1 MKGYRYA
8 LWGAVALLL
17 LGGAYWS
24 MQDRILTDRQD
35 PQDDRL
41 QIVVSFFPYGEFVR
55 AVVGDRATVSE
66 LVPSGVEPHDFEP
79 TPRDIERM
87 YRADIVII
95 NGAGIDAWAEK
106 VARELPE
113 RGVRVIRMAD
123 GIELLSASEEEHE
136 EENQE
141 ISHEESEIH
150 SADPHFWLDPVL
162 AQSQVRTIARVV
174 GEQDG
179 QYRDF
184 YQARAEVFALE
195 LGRLD
200 QEYQTGLSQCR
211 LRTIVTSHDAF
222 AYLAK
227 RYLLETVSIA
237 GLSPDAEPS
246 SQRLAEIARETSRLG
261 VKFIFFETLSSPKL
275 AQTLAG
281 ELGISTLVF
290 DPIEGS
296 PVVDGAR
303 ATYTELMRSNL
314 RNLEVALECL

>member
-1 MKGYRYA
+1 M
-8 LWGAVALLL
+8 VALLL

-24 MQDRILTDRQD
+24 MRDRILTDRQV

-41 QIVVSFFPYGEFVR
+41 QIVVSFFPYGEFAR

-281 ELGISTLVF
+281 ELGIGTLVF

>member
-1 MKGYRYA
+1 M
-8 LWGAVALLL
+8 LGAAAVLLL
-17 LGGAYWS
+17 VGMYWVT
-24 MQDRILTDRQD
+24 RAGVPENRQAD
-35 PQDDRL
+35 PDGRL
-41 QIVVSFFPYGEFVR
+41 QIVVSFFPYGEFAR
-55 AVVGDRATVSE
+55 AVVGDLASVSE

-123 GIELLSASEEEHE
+123 GIELLSASEEAHE
-136 EENQE
+136 DEGQE
-141 ISHEESEIH
+141 ISHEESESH

-162 AQSQVRTIARVV
+162 AQGQVRIIAQAI
-174 GEQDG
+174 GELDDKN
-179 QYRDF
+179 RDF

-195 LGRLD
+195 LGQLD
-200 QEYQTGLSQCR
+200 REYQTGLRECR

-222 AYLAK
+222 IYLAK

-237 GLSPDAEPS
+237 GLSPETEPS

-281 ELGISTLVF
+281 ELGIGTLVF

-296 PVVDGAR
+296 PVVDGVR

-314 RNLEVALECL
+314 RNLRTALECL

>member
-1 MKGYRYA
+1 MKGYVIF
-8 LWGAVALLL
+8 GAVSLLL
-17 LGGAYWS
+17 LSGACWLMWGGGLAE
-24 MQDRILTDRQD
+24 RQVPED
-35 PQDDRL
+35 GRL
-41 QIVVSFFPYGEFVR
+41 RVVVSFFPYGEFAR
-55 AVVGDRATVSE
+55 AVVGDLATVSE
-66 LVPSGVEPHDFEP
+66 LVPAGVEPHDFEP

-123 GIELLSASEEEHE
+123 GIELLSAG
-136 EENQE
+136 
-141 ISHEESEIH
+141 EESDNH
-150 SADPHFWLDPVL
+150 SADPHFWLDPIL
-162 AQSQVRTIARVV
+162 AQDQVRTIAQIISERD
-174 GEQDG
+174 EQH
-179 QYRDF
+179 RDF
-184 YQARAEVFALE
+184 YQARAEVFTLE
-195 LGRLD
+195 LDRLD
-200 QEYQTGLSQCR
+200 REYQDGLHQCR
-211 LRTIVTSHDAF
+211 LRTIVSSHDAF

-275 AQTLAG
+275 AETLAG
-281 ELGISTLVF
+281 ELGIGTLVF
-290 DPIEGS
+290 DPIEGA

>member
-1 MKGYRYA
+1 MKKGYVIF
-8 LWGAVALLL
+8 GVVSLLL
-17 LGGAYWS
+17 LSGAYWL
-24 MQDRILTDRQD
+24 MRDGIPADQQT

-41 QIVVSFFPYGEFVR
+41 RIVVSFFPYGEFAR

-79 TPRDIERM
+79 TPRDIEQM

-141 ISHEESEIH
+141 ISHEESGNH
-150 SADPHFWLDPVL
+150 SADPHFWLDPIL
-162 AQSQVRTIARVV
+162 AESQVRTIAQVI
-174 GEQDG
+174 GEQDE
-179 QYRDF
+179 QHRDF

-200 QEYQTGLSQCR
+200 QEYQTGLRQCR

-275 AQTLAG
+275 AQTLAS
-281 ELGISTLVF
+281 ELGIGTLVF

>member
-24 MQDRILTDRQD
+24 MQDRILTDRQV

-123 GIELLSASEEEHE
+123 GIELLSASEEG
-136 EENQE
+136 
-141 ISHEESEIH
+141 H

-211 LRTIVTSHDAF
+211 LRTIVASHDAF

>member
-1 MKGYRYA
+1 M
-8 LWGAVALLL
+8 VALLL

-24 MQDRILTDRQD
+24 MRDRILTDRQV

-41 QIVVSFFPYGEFVR
+41 QIVVSFFPYGEFAR

-123 GIELLSASEEEHE
+123 GIELLSASEEGHC
-136 EENQE
+136 
-141 ISHEESEIH
+141 
-150 SADPHFWLDPVL
+150 ADPHFWLDPVL

-281 ELGISTLVF
+281 ELGIGTLVF

>member
-1 MKGYRYA
+1 MKKAYVVF
-8 LWGAVALLL
+8 GAAALLL
-17 LGGAYWS
+17 LSGAYWL
-24 MQDRILTDRQD
+24 MQEQGTADQQAL
-35 PQDDRL
+35 QDDRL
-41 QIVVSFFPYGEFVR
+41 QIVVSFFPYGEFAR
-55 AVVGDRATVSE
+55 AVAGDRATVSE

-106 VARELPE
+106 VALELPE
-113 RGVRVIRMAD
+113 SVRVIRMAD
-123 GIELLSASEEEHE
+123 SIELLSAGAEERGEVSLE
-136 EENQE
+136 T
-141 ISHEESEIH
+141 SGDRA
-150 SADPHFWLDPVL
+150 ADPHFWLDPIL
-162 AQSQVRTIARVV
+162 AESQVRAIAQAI
-174 GEQDG
+174 GELDTKH
-179 QYRDF
+179 RDF
-184 YQARAEVFALE
+184 YRARGEIFIGE

-200 QEYQTGLSQCR
+200 QEYQAGLRQCR

-237 GLSPDAEPS
+237 SLSPDAEPS
-246 SQRLAEIARETSRLG
+246 SQRLAEVARETSRLG
-261 VKFIFFETLSSPKL
+261 VRFIFFETLSSPKL
-275 AQTLAG
+275 ARTLSG
-281 ELGISTLVF
+281 ELGVGTLVF

-314 RNLEVALECL
+314 HNLRVALECL